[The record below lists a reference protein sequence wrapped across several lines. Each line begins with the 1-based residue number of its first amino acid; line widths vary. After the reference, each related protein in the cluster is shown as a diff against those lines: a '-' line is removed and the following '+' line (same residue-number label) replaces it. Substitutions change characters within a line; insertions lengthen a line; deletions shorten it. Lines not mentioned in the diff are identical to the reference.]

1 MLLGYKWKST
11 SNDSSSTLNEEWIKR
26 NYIVKLKY
34 NVFVKEHVAVD
45 LNQSFKFIQSIYCYQ
60 DTNHEKF
67 IW

>member
-1 MLLGYKWKST
+1 MGNQSEMKFL
-11 SNDSSSTLNEEWIKR
+11 EMIQ
-26 NYIVKLKY
+26 Y